1 MKKRNNATNHQKLL
15 RYAEYQE
22 HGYNHCISQHQQALE
37 YNMEEWQVDM
47 FWTHHLKLGKVVPQD
62 EGSAHKKSVF
72 LKKQWDNMLQSST
85 KYWLFLVR
93 DFMQEC
99 THTHTHT
106 NSSGGKENISC
117 LQVL

>member
-47 FWTHHLKLGKVVPQD
+47 F
-62 EGSAHKKSVF
+62 
-72 LKKQWDNMLQSST
+72 
-85 KYWLFLVR
+85 
-93 DFMQEC
+93 
-99 THTHTHT
+99 
-106 NSSGGKENISC
+106 
-117 LQVL
+117 